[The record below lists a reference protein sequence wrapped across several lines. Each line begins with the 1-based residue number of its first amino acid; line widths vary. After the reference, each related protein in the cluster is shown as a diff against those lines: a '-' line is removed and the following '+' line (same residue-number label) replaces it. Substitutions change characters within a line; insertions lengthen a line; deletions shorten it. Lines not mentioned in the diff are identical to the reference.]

1 MTTVAAKDLEGQVR
15 RDKHHV
21 LVEVKVNEAT
31 YLEVGV
37 ESVSKKCQLELVEFG
52 NDNVGL

>member
-37 ESVSKKCQLELVEFG
+37 ESVRKKCQLELVEFR